1 MKKELKEQLK
11 VAMKAQDRVS
21 LDTIRSILS
30 EMQYEEMQKQVD
42 ELPANDQMMVIQR
55 ELKKRQEAV
64 QFEEQANREE
74 EKTKLLAEIAIIEAL
89 LPQRLS
95 VADLE
100 RIISEL
106 KASTPDLSLNVV
118 MKHLKDTYTGQYDGK
133 SASDVAKR
141 LVG

>member
-1 MKKELKEQLK
+1 MKKELKDQLK
-11 VAMKAQDRVS
+11 VAMKAQDKVR

-30 EMQYEEMQKQVD
+30 EMQYEEMQKNVD
-42 ELPANDQMMVIQR
+42 ELAQNEQMAVIQR

-64 QFEEQANREE
+64 QFEEQAKREE
-74 EKTKLLAEIAIIEAL
+74 AKERLLAEIAVIEAL
-89 LPQRLS
+89 LPKQLS

-100 RIISEL
+100 RIVGEL
-106 KASTPDLSLNVV
+106 KASTPNLSLNVV
-118 MKHLKDTYTGQYDGK
+118 MKHLKETYAGQYDGK

>member
-11 VAMKAQDRVS
+11 VAMKAQDKVR

-30 EMQYEEMQKQVD
+30 EMQYEEMQKNVD
-42 ELPANDQMMVIQR
+42 ELPSNEQMAVIQR

-64 QFEEQANREE
+64 QFEEQAKREE
-74 EKTKLLAEIAIIEAL
+74 AKERLLAEISVIETL
-89 LPQRLS
+89 LPKQLS

-100 RIISEL
+100 KIVSEL
-106 KASTPDLSLNVV
+106 KASTPNLSLNVV
-118 MKHLKDTYTGQYDGK
+118 MKHLKETYAGQYDGK

>member
-11 VAMKAQDRVS
+11 VAMKAQDKVR

-30 EMQYEEMQKQVD
+30 EMQYEEMQKNVD
-42 ELPANDQMMVIQR
+42 ELPTNEQLAVIQR

-64 QFEEQANREE
+64 QFEEQAKREE
-74 EKTKLLAEIAIIEAL
+74 AKERLLAEIAVIEAL
-89 LPQRLS
+89 LPKQLS

-100 RIISEL
+100 NIVGDL
-106 KASTPDLSLNVV
+106 KASTPNLSLNVV
-118 MKHLKDTYTGQYDGK
+118 MKHLKETYAGQYDGK

>member
-11 VAMKAQDRVS
+11 VAMKAQDKVR

-30 EMQYEEMQKQVD
+30 EMQYEEMQKNVE
-42 ELPANDQMMVIQR
+42 ELAANDQMAVIQR

-64 QFEEQANREE
+64 QFEEQAKREE
-74 EKTKLLAEIAIIEAL
+74 AKERLLAEIAVIEAL
-89 LPQRLS
+89 LPKQLS

-100 RIISEL
+100 RIVGDL
-106 KASTPDLSLNVV
+106 KASTPNLSLNVV
-118 MKHLKDTYTGQYDGK
+118 MKHLKETYAGQYDGK